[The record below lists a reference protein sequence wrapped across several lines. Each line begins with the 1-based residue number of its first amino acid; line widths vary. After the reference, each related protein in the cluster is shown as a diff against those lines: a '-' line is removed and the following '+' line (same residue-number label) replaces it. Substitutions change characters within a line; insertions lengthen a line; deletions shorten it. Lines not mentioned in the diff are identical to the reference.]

1 MDRGQAAMR
10 VAIADVQ
17 VPFISGGGE
26 ALAQGLLHA
35 CRRAGHETELVTMPF
50 RFSPDTEVVRMLTS
64 WGEENLDDLN
74 GYAPDVVVCLR
85 FPTYCLSHH
94 RKVVWLLHQHR
105 AFYDLWN
112 PDAPENTPER
122 EAVRQHIIREDTTH
136 LARAERAYTI
146 SQNVS
151 NRLERFNGIA
161 STPLYHPPPMAGKL
175 YTTEPE
181 AYIFAPSRLESLKRQ
196 WLLIQAMQHVR
207 APVAVLIGG
216 AGGQQPQY
224 AQLIEQLGLGDKIRL
239 VGKLSEEELAA
250 YYACSLGVFFGPLDE
265 DYGYITLEAMLAKK
279 PVITCTDSGGPLEFV
294 INHET
299 GLVAEPAPE
308 ALAAAIEFLY
318 ANRRR
323 AVEFGAAGYGRYQSF
338 QLSWDNVV
346 DELLTFHSAASAS

>member
-1 MDRGQAAMR
+1 MR

-26 ALAQGLLHA
+26 ALARGLLHA
-35 CRRAGHETELVTMPF
+35 CRQAGHETELVTMPF
-50 RFSPDTEVVRMLTS
+50 RFSPDSEIVRAMTS
-64 WGEENLDDLN
+64 WEAENFDDLN
-74 GYAPDVVVCLR
+74 GYAPEVVVCLR

-94 RKVVWLLHQHR
+94 RKAVWLLHQHR

-112 PDAPENTPER
+112 AEAPENTPER
-122 EAVRQHIIREDTTH
+122 EAARDCVIQMDTTH
-136 LARAERAYTI
+136 LAAVERVYTI

-151 NRLERFNGIA
+151 NRMKRFNGLA

-175 YTTEPE
+175 YTAEPE

-196 WLLIQAMQHVR
+196 WLLIQAMRHVR

-216 AGGQQPQY
+216 TGGQQSQY
-224 AQLIEQLGLGDKIRL
+224 AQRIEQLGLGARIRL
-239 VGKLSEEELAA
+239 VGRLSEDELAA

-265 DYGYITLEAMLAKK
+265 DYGYITLEAMLAQK

-294 INHET
+294 IDHET
-299 GLVAEPAPE
+299 GLVAEPTPE
-308 ALAAAIEFLY
+308 AVAAAIEFLY

-323 AVEFGAAGYGRYQSF
+323 ALEFGAAGYTRYQSF
-338 QLSWDNVV
+338 QLSWDHVV
-346 DELLTFHSAASAS
+346 DELLKCHTAESAS

>member
-1 MDRGQAAMR
+1 MR
-10 VAIADVQ
+10 VVIADVQ

-26 ALAQGLLHA
+26 ALARGLLNT
-35 CRRAGHETELVTMPF
+35 CRQAGHEAELVTMPF
-50 RFSPDTEVVRMLTS
+50 RFSPDGEVVRTISS
-64 WGEENLDDLN
+64 WEAENFDNLN
-74 GYAPDVVVCLR
+74 GYAPEIVVCLR
-85 FPTYCLSHH
+85 FPSYCLSHH

-112 PDAPENTPER
+112 AAAPENTPER
-122 EAVRQHIIREDTTH
+122 EAARQYIIQKDAAH
-136 LARAERAYTI
+136 LAGAERVYTI
-146 SQNVS
+146 SRNVT
-151 NRLERFNGIA
+151 NRLKRFNGLA

-175 YTTEPE
+175 YSAQPE

-216 AGGQQPQY
+216 TGGQQREY

-250 YYACSLGVFFGPLDE
+250 YYACSLGVFFGPFDE
-265 DYGYITLEAMLAKK
+265 DYGYITLEAMLASK

-294 INHET
+294 TDHET

-308 ALAAAIEFLY
+308 AVAAAIEFLY

-323 AVEFGAAGYGRYQSF
+323 AVEFGAAGYARYQSF
-338 QLSWDNVV
+338 HLSWDNVV
-346 DELLTFHSAASAS
+346 DQLIGFHTVTGA